1 MTVVDKELV
10 ARKGTAT
17 NGRAAAAA
25 TTSKVTI
32 MTAEELG
39 ATVEGP
45 VAAASA
51 EVRAEVDRWV
61 ENYKAELVSSAELA
75 LAAQDKAA
83 REAREG
89 NVALGGPGIGSYMS
103 FDVVSI
109 SPLQFIGNPPY
120 LPHKIVAGG
129 ELMLLQALQ
138 WINPR
143 VDIPQGFAI
152 PATVQLGGR
161 HLRVRFDQLN
171 LTTGVAGPN
180 FNINIPIL
188 PNPAPTFILFS
199 LLLVAPPV
207 AQTQLFEVN
216 VTSDIVGM
224 SQPYAAFA
232 TWHRDR
238 DAELPWLAPAP
249 ANFPDSVPANRWLHN
264 APMRYMV
271 YPQ

>member
-10 ARKGTAT
+10 ARKSPTT
-17 NGRAAAAA
+17 NGRTAAPAPASA
-25 TTSKVTI
+25 HGVVI

-39 ATVEGP
+39 ATIEGP
-45 VAAASA
+45 VATPTPEAQAAA
-51 EVRAEVDRWV
+51 ARWT
-61 ENYKAELVSSAELA
+61 ENYKAELLQKTEAALSALDEQAAGLGTVRIGTYVS
-75 LAAQDKAA
+75 
-83 REAREG
+83 
-89 NVALGGPGIGSYMS
+89 Y
-103 FDVVSI
+103 DVVSI

-129 ELMLLQALQ
+129 NLMVLQALQ

-143 VDIPQGFAI
+143 VSIPEGFGV
-152 PATVQLGGR
+152 PATTQLGGR

-180 FNINIPIL
+180 FNIDIPVL
-188 PNPAPTFILFS
+188 PAPAPTFILFS
-199 LLLVAPPV
+199 LFMVAPPV
-207 AQTQLFEVN
+207 AQPQLIEVN

-224 SQPYAAFA
+224 AQPYAAFA

-249 ANFPDSVPANRWLHN
+249 ANFPPNVAAQQWLHGV
-264 APMRYMV
+264 PMRYMV